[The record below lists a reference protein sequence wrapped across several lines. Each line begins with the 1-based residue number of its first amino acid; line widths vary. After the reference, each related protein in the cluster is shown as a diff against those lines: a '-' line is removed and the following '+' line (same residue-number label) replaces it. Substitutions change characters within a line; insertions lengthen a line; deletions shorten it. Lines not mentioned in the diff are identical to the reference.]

1 MQIKL
6 TQQQFEEILSKLK
19 KVVYEYNAIIR
30 GSGVYLKPYHAV
42 YKQNKKYIYIGKY
55 WYRLERVGGKLKWIY
70 LGKNKPIKNLPDP
83 PKIPESTIIVENNEV
98 YIVENK
104 LIEELLSY
112 R

>member
-6 TQQQFEEILSKLK
+6 TQKQFEEILDKLK
-19 KVVYEYNAIIR
+19 KIVYEYNSRIR

-55 WYRLERVGGKLKWIY
+55 WYRLERIGGRLKWIY
-70 LGKNKPIKNLPDP
+70 LGKTKPIESLPDP

-98 YIVENK
+98 YLVENK
-104 LIEELLSY
+104 LVEELLSY